1 MYTDTQWQTL
11 AERFN
16 SKSFLGKIMI
26 IKQNPLLMYIETD
39 GYNVELRL
47 CDEKAMLAGKDELF
61 EFPTVFEFS
70 HIRDIFSLT
79 DIKIKELK

>member
-11 AERFN
+11 ADRFN

-26 IKQNPLLMYIETD
+26 VKQNPLLMYIETD

-61 EFPTVFEFS
+61 EFPQFLEFC
-70 HIRDIFSLT
+70 HIRDIFSLGN
-79 DIKIKELK
+79 INVKELK

>member
-1 MYTDTQWQTL
+1 MYTDSQWQTL

-79 DIKIKELK
+79 DIKIKKL

>member
-1 MYTDTQWQTL
+1 MYTDSQWQTL

-26 IKQNPLLMYIETD
+26 VKQNPLLMYIETD

-79 DIKIKELK
+79 DIKVKELR

>member
-1 MYTDTQWQTL
+1 MYTDSQWQTL

-16 SKSFLGKIMI
+16 SKSFIGKIML
-26 IKQNPLLMYIETD
+26 IKQHPNLMYIETD

-47 CDEKAMLAGKDELF
+47 VDEKAMMAGKDELF
-61 EFPTVFEFS
+61 EFPTFFEFS
-70 HIRDIFSLT
+70 HLRDIMSLT